1 MPRFKLYL
9 GLASTLS
16 LVLVYCLLPTPED
29 SLPGSEFNFS
39 INRNQPEQVLFKDV
53 SLEWKLLVTHQQSSD
68 HLTALTETLGSGV
81 CVFDFNRDGWMDI
94 FFVGGSGH
102 SRHYGRKVWWNKASG
117 NRLLL
122 NKSGMFFEDIT
133 ESAGLNQRIWGMSC
147 ATADFDNDGLSDL
160 LVTGIKSNT
169 LYRNNGDGSFVDV
182 TAQSG
187 IDRSHWSTSSSLGD
201 FNQDGLLDI
210 YISNY
215 IRFQKG
221 ARTFERTS
229 GFKTTGHVAFDP
241 TLYDPEPNQLYLNK
255 GDFKFEDIATEVG
268 VSNSLGR
275 SLGARWFDLNQDRRA
290 DLIVINDHNSP
301 NQVFINE
308 QGKTFKRGQAD
319 YAAFEVAGS
328 HDLAFGDFDRNGE
341 IDFFMSRGMSHP
353 PVLLTRPDE
362 GGGYQDSAWDSR
374 LARERQLP
382 YTGWGSV
389 SGDFNNDGLLDLY
402 IANGMMLPD
411 LDSYFVPQAQKNSL
425 YLNEGGQIFNLVE
438 PARVA
443 SGNLQQLALSSRS
456 VVSADLDNDGK
467 LELIVSNNNNPVQIL
482 GNQFDNNQSWL
493 GLDLLTENIGSEVYG
508 AVLEI
513 ETDAFVLKQIFDT
526 KQNFLGQSDPRLHV
540 GLGDSEQVNKLTLN
554 WPDGTVSQFENLR
567 ANQYFVVGKNSN
579 TITPVEIDRVDE
591 PGHRLAMQLSET
603 ELTAYAKLLLKAT
616 PGKVQDELFQV
627 WQVGAYSVQALLL
640 KGIQKNWHSYYLL
653 LVREALASG
662 NLELRLRAID
672 ILQQA
677 ELEHS
682 VAWLLPLLDDK
693 NAEVQCAVARAFGA
707 FFEEEEAVTHRK
719 YLSVSPLIK
728 LLETAVDD
736 VRICA
741 AHALAAA
748 ESKRAILPLLALL
761 QDNMSIAVQEAAI
774 RALGLI
780 RDTKAKRKL
789 ISVVGNRTASAQV
802 VASALIAL
810 KRLNEP
816 DLPVLFNA
824 VLLPNRGISC
834 CDFFVRRYDILAYLF
849 HHPDAIVF
857 SREALQGRLAE
868 MLAGDADWSGT
879 TVSQQKRKSIATLEA
894 IAAGRAAKQIDWVA
908 DHLNQADMEVRLSA
922 LKALAAFNTP
932 RSNRLL
938 EQSILNRP
946 AGSLIQLL
954 TERHNNPI
962 HFSDDLIE
970 HWADRFS
977 GDLVSL
983 DELKQLLQ
991 ELPFSSANRLF
1002 NRVLEKNLRNSEYL
1016 ELFEFCGSD
1025 QSQLFVTSAYSL
1037 EKIGAKYTNS
1047 DLLVAFAKCY
1057 FGSHSPVANN
1067 ASQIEKRLL
1076 LKRVIS
1082 ANSTGLSFE
1091 EKTTLLLDAAS
1102 TDVIVA
1108 KTMLAKNVAAKIGKF
1123 SALDKVRALEV
1134 LVDQG
1139 LASVIEP
1146 NLWVLLKNSQE
1157 TNVVRLS
1164 AAQGLMPDHEAAV
1177 LAYISTQYVIDQD
1190 ASGGR

>member
-1 MPRFKLYL
+1 MPRFRLYL
-9 GLASTLS
+9 GLASTIS
-16 LVLVYCLLPTPED
+16 LILVFYLLPGPID
-29 SLPGSEFNFS
+29 SLPSSKLGYSGGSIPS
-39 INRNQPEQVLFKDV
+39 SPVLFKDV
-53 SLEWKLLVTHQQSSD
+53 SLEWNVLVAHEQSSK
-68 HLTALTETLGSGV
+68 HLTALTETLGSGI
-81 CVFDFNRDGWMDI
+81 CVFDFDQDGWMDI

-122 NKSGMFFEDIT
+122 NKHGQYFEDVT
-133 ESAGLNQRIWGMSC
+133 ESAGLEKRIWGMSC
-147 ATADFDNDGLSDL
+147 AVADFNNDGLSDL
-160 LVTGIKSNT
+160 LITGVNDSA
-169 LYRNNGDGSFVDV
+169 LYKNSGDGKFVDV

-187 IDRSHWSTSSSLGD
+187 IDRSHWSTSSSLVD

-229 GFKTTGHVAFDP
+229 GFKTTGQVAFDP

-255 GDFKFEDIATEVG
+255 GDFQFEDIATNAG
-268 VSNSLGR
+268 ASNSLGR
-275 SLGARWFDLNQDRRA
+275 SLGARWFDLNQDRWP

-308 QGKTFKRGQAD
+308 QGKNFKRGQDD
-319 YAAFEVAGS
+319 YAAFEVAGA

-353 PVLLTRPDE
+353 PVLLTRPAE

-411 LDSYFVPQAQKNSL
+411 VDSYFVPQAQENSL

-482 GNQFDNNQSWL
+482 GNQLDNNQSWL

-540 GLGDSEQVNKLTLN
+540 GLGDSEQVNKLALN

-591 PGHRLAMQLSET
+591 PGHRLATQLSET
-603 ELTAYAKLLLKAT
+603 ELTAYTKLLLKAT
-616 PGKVQDELFQV
+616 PESVQDELFQV

-640 KGIQKNWHSYYLL
+640 KGIQKNWHSHYLL
-653 LVREALASG
+653 LVREALASA

-682 VAWLLPLLDDK
+682 VAWLLPLLGDK
-693 NAEVQCAVARAFGA
+693 SVEVQCAVARAFGA

-719 YLSVSPLIK
+719 FLSVSPLIK

-736 VRICA
+736 VRICV
-741 AHALAAA
+741 AHALGAA

-761 QDNMSIAVQEAAI
+761 QDNRSIAAQAAAI

-780 RDTKAKRKL
+780 RDTRAKRNL
-789 ISVVGNRTASAQV
+789 ISVVGNREASAQV

-816 DLPVLFNA
+816 DLPALFNA
-824 VLLPNRGISC
+824 VLLPNPGISC

-849 HHPDAIVF
+849 RHPDAIVF

-868 MLAGDADWSGT
+868 MLAGNAYRPGT
-879 TVSQQKRKSIATLEA
+879 TAGEQKSKAMAILEA

-908 DHLNQADMEVRLSA
+908 DYLNQADMEVRLSA

-938 EQSILNRP
+938 EQSLTNRP
-946 AGSLIQLL
+946 AGFLIRFLS
-954 TERHNNPI
+954 ERHNSPI
-962 HFSDDLIE
+962 PFSDDLIG

-977 GDLVSL
+977 GDLASL
-983 DELKQLLQ
+983 DALKQLMH

-1002 NRVLEKNLRNSEYL
+1002 NRVLEKKLQDSEYL

-1025 QSQLFVTSAYSL
+1025 QSQLFVSNAYSL
-1037 EKIGAKYTNS
+1037 EKIRSQYTNS
-1047 DLLVAFAKCY
+1047 DLLVAFGKCY
-1057 FGSHSPVANN
+1057 FGRHSPVANN

-1076 LKRVIS
+1076 LNRVIS
-1082 ANSTGLSFE
+1082 ANSTGLSFG
-1091 EKTTLLLDAAS
+1091 EKTTLLLTAAS
-1102 TDVIVA
+1102 ADVVVA
-1108 KTMLAKNVAAKIGKF
+1108 KTMLAKNIAGKFGKF
-1123 SALDKVRALEV
+1123 SALDK
-1134 LVDQG
+1134 
-1139 LASVIEP
+1139 
-1146 NLWVLLKNSQE
+1146 
-1157 TNVVRLS
+1157 
-1164 AAQGLMPDHEAAV
+1164 
-1177 LAYISTQYVIDQD
+1177 
-1190 ASGGR
+1190 